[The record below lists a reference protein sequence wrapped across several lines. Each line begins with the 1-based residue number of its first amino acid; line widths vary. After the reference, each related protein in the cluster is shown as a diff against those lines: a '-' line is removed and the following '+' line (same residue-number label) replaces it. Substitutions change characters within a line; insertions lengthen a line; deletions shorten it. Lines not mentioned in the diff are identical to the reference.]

1 MRHEQQNKVM
11 LWVVIAVCIA
21 LAAGG
26 FYCGL
31 RLRGLRIDLF
41 DSQREA
47 NILESQLRTTRT
59 ALEEAKTIALYLRES
74 VDGLRA
80 ERDTLVQQFSIIRQ
94 SIGGLVIG
102 VEQGDDIVRAS
113 LAVIDEIIEIIEYL
127 EGIRIY

>member
-94 SIGGLVIG
+94 SIDGLVIG